1 MIGRIDNKLAKRAR
15 RVVRRGFSLV
25 ELLIALAITAALM
38 VATMTAL
45 DASFTAYQTT
55 TETASTHAIGRL
67 TVDRIQAMIRTGQ
80 GFGPLPLVPSPT
92 TLKSDYIDIVTPAGQ
107 QITIEWQS
115 SAEALYVI
123 VDGDE
128 HLLMEGVIAQTD
140 PDTGETVAP
149 FTLEFA
155 SGRQLYRATID
166 FLIVP
171 DDNMSVV
178 LDGDSEQTLHLIA
191 SSMPRSLAY

>member
-1 MIGRIDNKLAKRAR
+1 MKQRFVQR
-15 RVVRRGFSLV
+15 RRQMVRRGFSLV
-25 ELLIALAITAALM
+25 ELLIALAITATLM

-80 GFGPLPLVPSPT
+80 GFGPLPSLPSET
-92 TLKSDYIDIVTPAGQ
+92 TLASNYIDIVTPEGQ
-107 QITIEWQS
+107 QVTIEWQAS
-115 SAEALYVI
+115 TEALYVI
-123 VDGDE
+123 VDGEE
-128 HLLMEGVIAQTD
+128 HLLMEGVIAQSD
-140 PDTGETVAP
+140 PGTGEAIAP

-155 SGRQLYRATID
+155 SGRQLYRATINL
-166 FLIVP
+166 LIVP

-178 LDGDSEQTLHLIA
+178 LDGDSQQTLHLIA
-191 SSMPRSLAY
+191 SSMPRALTY